1 MLTQKCLNQ
10 QEIQIVT
17 LKSSHPMSNICCNIV
32 GDTGLQDDYEK
43 CPGWANVGECAK
55 NPNYMLV
62 YCKKSCCGNV

>member
-17 LKSSHPMSNICCNIV
+17 LKSSHPMSNMCCNIV
-32 GDTGLQDDYEK
+32 GDTGLQDDNEK
-43 CPGWANVGECAK
+43 CPGWANLGECAK

>member
-17 LKSSHPMSNICCNIV
+17 LKSLHPMSNICCNIV
-32 GDTGLQDDYEK
+32 GDTGLQDDNEK
-43 CPGWANVGECAK
+43 CPGWADVGECAK

>member
-10 QEIQIVT
+10 QDIQIVT

-32 GDTGLQDDYEK
+32 GDTGLQDDNEK

>member
-32 GDTGLQDDYEK
+32 GDTGLQDDNES
-43 CPGWANVGECAK
+43 CPGWANAGECAK

>member
-32 GDTGLQDDYEK
+32 GDTGLQDDNEK

>member
-10 QEIQIVT
+10 QDIQIVT

-32 GDTGLQDDYEK
+32 GDTGLQDDNEK
-43 CPGWANVGECAK
+43 CPGWADVGECAK
-55 NPNYMLV
+55 NPSYMLV

>member
-17 LKSSHPMSNICCNIV
+17 LKSLHPMSNICCNIV
-32 GDTGLQDDYEK
+32 GDTGLQDDNEK

>member
-17 LKSSHPMSNICCNIV
+17 NSSHPMSNICYNIV
-32 GDTGLQDDYEK
+32 GDTGLQDDNEK

>member
-32 GDTGLQDDYEK
+32 GDTGLQDNNEK
-43 CPGWANVGECAK
+43 CPGWANLGECAK